1 MKNRY
6 PCIFS
11 SIICLHINRIFYELT
26 LSLSYEYALVTAHN
40 ISILIRA
47 AHCRWAEVC
56 VFMLLYFLV
65 TCTLVNNGCWQVD
78 RACFFYQEKKFTK
91 HTKCIYIDVWIDVWR
106 LAYHIQLL
114 LGWSTVVRLFRWTEK
129 WSLQPPTRKNRK
141 LHFSAS
147 ISFYFLILIEILV
160 LHLL

>member
-1 MKNRY
+1 MQNNGS
-6 PCIFS
+6 CNTIIFTLQRNFLCE
-11 SIICLHINRIFYELT
+11 IMQCVFIDIKTYILWKTGTHAFFHHICLRINRIFYELT

-56 VFMLLYFLV
+56 VFILLYFLV

-106 LAYHIQLL
+106 LAITFSFC
-114 LGWSTVVRLFRWTEK
+114 WDD
-129 WSLQPPTRKNRK
+129 PP
-141 LHFSAS
+141 
-147 ISFYFLILIEILV
+147 
-160 LHLL
+160 

>member
-1 MKNRY
+1 MQFFINHMFAYKQN
-6 PCIFS
+6 ILWIDFKLKLWV
-11 SIICLHINRIFYELT
+11 CLGNSPY
-26 LSLSYEYALVTAHN
+26 

-56 VFMLLYFLV
+56 VFILLYFLV